1 MRTIKQLLELMLER
15 QDLFFFGLCGW
26 AELLLIND
34 LIKEV
39 EYRLLRQYINEN
51 KPDKTSDWIY
61 YFEPR
66 EITPRIEWIN
76 QQIEKL

>member
-1 MRTIKQLLELMLER
+1 MLER

-34 LIKEV
+34 LIMYDELT
-39 EYRLLRQYINEN
+39 LLKQYINEN
-51 KPDKTSDWIY
+51 KPDKTFDSIY
-61 YFEPR
+61 YFEPT